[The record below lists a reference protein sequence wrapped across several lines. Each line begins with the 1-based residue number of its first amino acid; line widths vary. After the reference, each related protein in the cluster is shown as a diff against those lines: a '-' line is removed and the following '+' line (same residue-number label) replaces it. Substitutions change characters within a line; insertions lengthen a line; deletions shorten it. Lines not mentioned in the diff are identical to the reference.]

1 MASEGFLPGLTYQ
14 ILDFYINQYSIYILL
29 VCFSVCLGLINI
41 KTAKP
46 IVPNFVVATHMTQGW
61 LLASKGL

>member
-1 MASEGFLPGLTYQ
+1 MFL
-14 ILDFYINQYSIYILL
+14 
-29 VCFSVCLGLINI
+29 SVCLGLINI